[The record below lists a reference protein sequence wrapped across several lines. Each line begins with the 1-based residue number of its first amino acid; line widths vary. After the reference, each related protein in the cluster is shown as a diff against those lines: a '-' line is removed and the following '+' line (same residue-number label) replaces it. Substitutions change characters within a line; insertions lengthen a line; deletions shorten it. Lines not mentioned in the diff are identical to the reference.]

1 LDPLLL
7 SSTMSELV
15 LTEEQ
20 FESFAEYRQNYH
32 NFRKGKAKGS
42 DGETKE
48 ALHQYAP
55 AERSTSATTT
65 TYIPV
70 DYSAGALEENATVY
84 NNFEHRAKNMKIE
97 CFVGTNDVALE
108 ELSKNEHAKERKTF
122 IFLGNTIGND
132 LDPVPFLK
140 SVMARCG
147 DHDRLLLGVDVAANN
162 SNKPKSIINS
172 AYNDKNGITEQ
183 FILNSLM
190 VVNTVVGSNLNF
202 TETNWKMIAE
212 YSEERLAMEIFTE
225 CVSKCDL
232 SMNDADGKKVLIR
245 SYLPGDRIFI
255 EQSAKWNI
263 DRIYEVSKQAGMVN
277 TRSWTDEKGLYKV
290 LELLPRM
297 SRMRRDM

>member
-1 LDPLLL
+1 
-7 SSTMSELV
+7 MSELV

-132 LDPVPFLK
+132 LDPVRF
-140 SVMARCG
+140 
-147 DHDRLLLGVDVAANN
+147 
-162 SNKPKSIINS
+162 
-172 AYNDKNGITEQ
+172 Y
-183 FILNSLM
+183 
-190 VVNTVVGSNLNF
+190 
-202 TETNWKMIAE
+202 
-212 YSEERLAMEIFTE
+212 
-225 CVSKCDL
+225 VSKKNIFQNFLDL
-232 SMNDADGKKVLIR
+232 SVLDNNTFTI
-245 SYLPGDRIFI
+245 LVV
-255 EQSAKWNI
+255 
-263 DRIYEVSKQAGMVN
+263 IYCLQYFFNCSFFLLSV
-277 TRSWTDEKGLYKV
+277 V
-290 LELLPRM
+290 L
-297 SRMRRDM
+297 